1 MFDKE
6 KVLTIGRLGLIS
18 LVLNAVTIAA
28 LAWPFEHLWNV
39 ALAPICGVPAIGFWR
54 AFELGLLWRIL
65 KGIGDGTN
73 LGVTFRE

>member
-6 KVLTIGRLGLIS
+6 KMLTIGRIGLIS
-18 LVLNAVTIAA
+18 LVLNAAIIAA
-28 LAWPFEHLWNV
+28 LAWPFEHLWNS
-39 ALAPICGVPAIGFWR
+39 ALTPLGGVPAISYWR
-54 AFELGLLWRIL
+54 ALELGLLWRIL

>member
-18 LVLNAVTIAA
+18 LVLNAATIAA
-28 LAWPFEHLWNV
+28 LAWPFEHLWNA
-39 ALAPICGVPAIGFWR
+39 ALVPIDGIPAIGYWR
-54 AFELGLLWRIL
+54 ALGIALLWRVL
-65 KGIGDGTN
+65 KGVGDGLG